1 MAIHAHILHND
12 EIREASAPLLAAGQ
26 VGLLSGWGVFTT
38 LRVKDGALF
47 AFERHWARMVR
58 DARLLSVTM
67 PPDED
72 AVERLLMRLVQENRE
87 PDCTLRLVVL
97 RNGGGMWT
105 GPRTDGRASDLIALT
120 ADSKDWGESVRLA
133 VQPNARFAAGEFTGA
148 KILSWA
154 ANLVWA
160 ERAQQRGFDEVIL
173 LNEHGRVAECTSAN
187 IFAVSGDNVFTP
199 PVADGCLP
207 GITREVLLQEL
218 DVPGIRIVER
228 GLTISDLETAD
239 EVCITS
245 TTRDL
250 LPVREIAG
258 KPTGNRREVRERVTA
273 AFRRFM
279 QDDIARRK
287 IAADGVSRSSA
298 SFPRPATLV

>member
-1 MAIHAHILHND
+1 MAIHSHILYNG
-12 EIREASAPLLAAGQ
+12 EIREASGSLLSAGQ
-26 VGLLSGWGVFTT
+26 VGLLAGWGVFST

-47 AFERHWARMVR
+47 AWERHWARMLR
-58 DARLLSVTM
+58 DARLLSVVM
-67 PPDED
+67 PPDE
-72 AVERLLMRLVQENRE
+72 EQLEQSLMQLVQANGR
-87 PDCTLRLVVL
+87 PNCTLRLVVV
-97 RNGGGMWT
+97 RNTGGMWT
-105 GPRTDGRASDLIALT
+105 LTLPDGRASDVIALT
-120 ADSKDWGESVRLA
+120 ADSKDWGESVRLT

-148 KILSWA
+148 KILSWS

-160 ERAQQRGFDEVIL
+160 ERAQRAGFDEAIL

-187 IFAVSGDNVFTP
+187 IFAVTGNDMFTP

-218 DVPGIRIVER
+218 KVPGVRILER
-228 GLTISDLETAD
+228 PLTIADLEAAD

-258 KPTGNRREVRERVTA
+258 RSLGNRGEVRERITA
-273 AFRRFM
+273 AFRQFM
-279 QDDIARRK
+279 RDDIAARRSLLE
-287 IAADGVSRSSA
+287 A
-298 SFPRPATLV
+298 LV